1 MQIRNINFK
10 KTNVL
15 EKLLTD
21 VKLKMLLFVNFLVV
35 IYPAELLRFI
45 LKKLKLLYM
54 VLKVVFNIYFVAL
67 MFSKVETGL
76 IWAKINVSTLSFIYF
91 LSQLIYR
98 YYVNFMAG
106 TDFTYFQNKKL
117 RASPTGVLPIG
128 VQKIHM
134 CISICCIYVRRCE
147 IHYFVENLTFKVVLR
162 TVDHD

>member
-76 IWAKINVSTLSFIYF
+76 I
-91 LSQLIYR
+91 
-98 YYVNFMAG
+98 
-106 TDFTYFQNKKL
+106 
-117 RASPTGVLPIG
+117 
-128 VQKIHM
+128 
-134 CISICCIYVRRCE
+134 
-147 IHYFVENLTFKVVLR
+147 
-162 TVDHD
+162 